1 MRVGIVQARS
11 LEFFLAH
18 GFAAFH
24 ALGIRFAEGEM
35 AGSIFVEKGVVEEN
49 FLVGDGTVVGDERD
63 LAEIRRALV
72 LGDGGAQD
80 VLALFGVQVD
90 DPAVLDD
97 KVEILNDVAVVD
109 KRHGGIDHAVDAG
122 LKRGGE
128 DLLGRHVGDE
138 GVARAAEVAAAGPD
152 VRFRQADRKIRAER
166 VAVVQGD
173 KVQCVECCDAAF
185 EQCHVLAPARDRVAL
200 AADAD
205 GGEDRV
211 PEPVHRLL
219 LGKIGEDL
227 LRPARDG
234 NGGNAPG
241 ASVRHHSVYIGLD
254 GRFAAARAR
263 QAVGVYTAQR
273 LGITGG
279 DIEECCALVSIAVE
293 HFCLPDGENVE
304 HGVVRAQKALTVHVV
319 VRPAHHDLAA
329 ADVVGCGG
337 AQARERR
344 TVDGARDDERLP
356 LLHVEADLNE
366 QFCIFSEFIFHG
378 MPS

>member
-1 MRVGIVQARS
+1 M
-11 LEFFLAH
+11 
-18 GFAAFH
+18 
-24 ALGIRFAEGEM
+24 
-35 AGSIFVEKGVVEEN
+35 
-49 FLVGDGTVVGDERD
+49 DE
-63 LAEIRRALV
+63 
-72 LGDGGAQD
+72 
-80 VLALFGVQVD
+80 
-90 DPAVLDD
+90 
-97 KVEILNDVAVVD
+97 
-109 KRHGGIDHAVDAG
+109 RHGGIDHAVDA
-122 LKRGGE
+122 LSERGGE
-128 DLLGRHVGDE
+128 DLLRRHIGDE
-138 GVARAAEVAAAGPD
+138 GEACATGVVAAGPD

-173 KVQCVECCDAAF
+173 KVQRVECCDAAF

-211 PEPVHRLL
+211 PELVHRFL

-234 NGGNAPG
+234 DRGDAPG
-241 ASVRHHSVYIGLD
+241 AGIGHYGAYIGLD
-254 GRFAAARAR
+254 SRLAAARAR
-263 QAVGVYTAQR
+263 QAVGGYAAQR

-279 DIEECCALVSIAVE
+279 DIEKCCTLVSVAVE
-293 HFCLPDGENVE
+293 KFLLPGGERVKN
-304 HGVVRAQKALTVHVV
+304 GVVRAQEALAVHVV

-329 ADVVGCGG
+329 ADVVGGGG

-344 TVDGARDDERLP
+344 AVDGARDDERLP

-366 QFCIFSEFIFHG
+366 QLCIFSEFIFHG